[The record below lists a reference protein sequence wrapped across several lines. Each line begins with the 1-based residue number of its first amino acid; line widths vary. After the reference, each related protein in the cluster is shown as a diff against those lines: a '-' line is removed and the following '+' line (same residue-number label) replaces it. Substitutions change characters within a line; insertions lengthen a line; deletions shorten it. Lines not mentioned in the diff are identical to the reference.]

1 MKVLKFTVSIFIR
14 EQYIYIKGCVIM
26 AETKQFKAES
36 KRLLD
41 MMINS
46 IYTHKEIF
54 LRELISNASDAI
66 DKLYFKSLTDDKVG
80 MNKDDF
86 KIEITADKENKVL
99 TISDNGIGMTADELE
114 NNLGIIANSGSFKF
128 KNENEKTDD
137 VDIIGQFGV
146 GFYSA
151 FMVAKE
157 VEVRSKAYGS
167 DKAYMWKSSGAD
179 GYTIEECDKD
189 SVGTE
194 IRLTLKDDTETEC
207 YDEYLEASTIKEL
220 VKKYS
225 DYIRFPIKM
234 DVEKTKRKAD
244 AKEDDY
250 SDDAYETVIENET
263 LNSMVPLWRKNKNEL
278 KPEDY
283 NNFYM
288 EKFGDYEP
296 PVAHIHSKNEGVATY
311 DALLYIPARAPFD
324 YYSKD
329 YEKGLQLYSSG
340 VMIME
345 KCADLLPDWFSFVK
359 GVVDSEDLSL
369 NISRELLQQDR
380 QLKIIAKNLEK
391 SIKNELAKLLKN
403 DREKYEKF
411 YSVFGLQFKFGIYQS
426 YGAANETLK
435 DLLMFPSS
443 FDGKNVTLKEYVSRM
458 KEDQKEIY
466 YACGE
471 TKERIEMLPQL
482 EKIKDKGYEVLYFTQ
497 DVDEFAIK
505 VMINYDGKPFK
516 SISDADLDLDTEE
529 EKEEAKKLD
538 EENKDMFAFM
548 QEAIADKVKTVRLS
562 KKLKTHPVCLSSD
575 GSITIEMEKVLNA
588 MPQNDGN
595 KVKAE
600 KALEINPN
608 HPIFEKLKD
617 LYAND
622 KDKLKDYAK
631 LLYDQALL
639 IEGMSI
645 DNPVEFANLVC
656 ELMTK

>member
-1 MKVLKFTVSIFIR
+1 
-14 EQYIYIKGCVIM
+14 M
-26 AETKQFKAES
+26 AKKEFQAES
-36 KRLLD
+36 KKLMD

-46 IYTHKEIF
+46 IYTNKEIF

-66 DKLYFKSLTDDKVG
+66 DKLYYKSLTDTSVG
-80 MNKDDF
+80 MNKSDF
-86 KIEITADKENKVL
+86 RILITRDKENRIL
-99 TISDNGIGMTADELE
+99 TVEDNGIGMTKEELE
-114 NNLGIIANSGSFKF
+114 QNLGTIAHSGSLDFK
-128 KNENEKTDD
+128 KDNKDENI
-137 VDIIGQFGV
+137 DIIGQFGV
-146 GFYSA
+146 GFYST

-157 VEVRSKAYGS
+157 VTVVTKAFGS
-167 DKAYMWKSSGAD
+167 DQAYKWTSDGVE
-179 GYTIEECDKD
+179 GYTIEECDKPD
-189 SVGTE
+189 GVGTT
-194 IRLTLKDDTETEC
+194 ITLKLKDDTD
-207 YDEYLEASTIKEL
+207 DEKYSTYLDQYQIQSL

-225 DYIRFPIKM
+225 DYIRFPIRM
-234 DVEKTKRKAD
+234 EVEHTHYNEEGKEPEVHKA
-244 AKEDDY
+244 
-250 SDDAYETVIENET
+250 IET
-263 LNSMVPLWRKNKNEL
+263 LNSMTPIWKKNKSEL
-278 KPEDY
+278 KDEDY

-296 PVAHIHSKNEGVATY
+296 PVTHIHSKNEGVATY

-538 EENKDMFAFM
+538 EENKDMFTFM

-656 ELMTK
+656 DLMTK

>member
-1 MKVLKFTVSIFIR
+1 M
-14 EQYIYIKGCVIM
+14 Q
-26 AETKQFKAES
+26 TKEFKAES

-41 MMINS
+41 LMINS

-54 LRELISNASDAI
+54 LREIISNASDAI
-66 DKLYFKSLTDDKVG
+66 DKLYFKSLIDTSVG
-80 MNKDDF
+80 MKKSDF
-86 KIEITADKENKVL
+86 AINIAIDKENRTL
-99 TISDNGIGMTADELE
+99 TISDNGIGMTEEDLE
-114 NNLGIIANSGSFKF
+114 NNLGTIANSGSFAF
-128 KNENEKTDD
+128 KKDNDLGDD

-146 GFYSA
+146 GFYST

-157 VEVRSKAYGS
+157 VTVVTKAFGS
-167 DKAYMWKSSGAD
+167 DQAYKWTSDGVE
-179 GYTIEECDKD
+179 GYTIEECDKPD
-189 SVGTE
+189 GVGTT
-194 IRLTLKDDTETEC
+194 ITLKLKDDTD
-207 YDEYLEASTIKEL
+207 DEKYSTYLDQYQIQSL

-234 DVEKTKRKAD
+234 EVEHTHYNEEGKEPEVHKA
-244 AKEDDY
+244 
-250 SDDAYETVIENET
+250 IET
-263 LNSMVPLWRKNKNEL
+263 LNSMTPIWKKNKSEL
-278 KPEDY
+278 KDEDY

-296 PVAHIHSKNEGVATY
+296 PIAHIHSKNEGVATY

-538 EENKDMFAFM
+538 EENKDMFTFM

>member
-1 MKVLKFTVSIFIR
+1 M
-14 EQYIYIKGCVIM
+14 Q
-26 AETKQFKAES
+26 TKEFKAES

-54 LRELISNASDAI
+54 LREIISNASDAI
-66 DKLYFKSLTDDKVG
+66 DKLYFKSLTDTSVG
-80 MNKDDF
+80 MKKSDF
-86 KIEITADKENKVL
+86 AINIAIDKENRTL
-99 TISDNGIGMTADELE
+99 TVSDNGIGMTEEDLE
-114 NNLGIIANSGSFKF
+114 NNLGTIANSGSFAF
-128 KNENEKTDD
+128 KKDNDLGDD

-146 GFYSA
+146 GFYST

-157 VEVRSKAYGS
+157 VTVVTKAFGS
-167 DKAYMWKSSGAD
+167 DQAYKWTSDGVE
-179 GYTIEECDKD
+179 GYTIEECDKPD
-189 SVGTE
+189 GVGTT
-194 IRLTLKDDTETEC
+194 ITLKLKDDTD
-207 YDEYLEASTIKEL
+207 DEKYSTYLEQYQIQSL

-225 DYIRFPIKM
+225 DYIRFPIRM
-234 DVEKTKRKAD
+234 EVEHTHYNEEGKEPEVHKA
-244 AKEDDY
+244 
-250 SDDAYETVIENET
+250 IET
-263 LNSMVPLWRKNKNEL
+263 LNSMTPIWKKNKSEL
-278 KPEDY
+278 KDEDY

-296 PVAHIHSKNEGVATY
+296 PVTHIHSKNEGVATY

-538 EENKDMFAFM
+538 EENKDMFTFM

>member
-1 MKVLKFTVSIFIR
+1 M
-14 EQYIYIKGCVIM
+14 Q
-26 AETKQFKAES
+26 TKEFKAES

-54 LRELISNASDAI
+54 LREIISNASDAI
-66 DKLYFKSLTDDKVG
+66 DKLYFKSLTDTSVG
-80 MNKDDF
+80 MKKSDF
-86 KIEITADKENKVL
+86 AINIAIDKENRTL
-99 TISDNGIGMTADELE
+99 TVSDNGIGMTEEDLE
-114 NNLGIIANSGSFKF
+114 NSLGTIANSGSFAF
-128 KNENEKTDD
+128 KKDNDLGDD

-146 GFYSA
+146 GFYST

-157 VEVRSKAYGS
+157 VTVVTKAFGS
-167 DKAYMWKSSGAD
+167 DQAYKWTSDGVE
-179 GYTIEECDKD
+179 GYTIEECDKPD
-189 SVGTE
+189 GVGTT
-194 IRLTLKDDTETEC
+194 ITLKLKDDTD
-207 YDEYLEASTIKEL
+207 DEKYSTYLDQYQIQSL

-225 DYIRFPIKM
+225 DYIRFPIRM
-234 DVEKTKRKAD
+234 EVEHTHYNEEGKEPEVHKA
-244 AKEDDY
+244 
-250 SDDAYETVIENET
+250 IET
-263 LNSMVPLWRKNKNEL
+263 LNSMTPIWKKNKSEL
-278 KPEDY
+278 KDEDY

>member
-1 MKVLKFTVSIFIR
+1 M
-14 EQYIYIKGCVIM
+14 Q
-26 AETKQFKAES
+26 TKEFKAES

-54 LRELISNASDAI
+54 LREIISNASDAI
-66 DKLYFKSLTDDKVG
+66 DKLYFKSLTDTSVG
-80 MNKDDF
+80 MKKSDF
-86 KIEITADKENKVL
+86 AINIAIDKENRTL
-99 TISDNGIGMTADELE
+99 TVSDNGIGMTEEDLE
-114 NNLGIIANSGSFKF
+114 NNLGTIANSGSFAF
-128 KNENEKTDD
+128 KKDNDLWDD

-146 GFYSA
+146 GFYST

-157 VEVRSKAYGS
+157 VTVVTKAFGS
-167 DKAYMWKSSGAD
+167 DQAYKWTSDGVE
-179 GYTIEECDKD
+179 GYTIEECDKPD
-189 SVGTE
+189 GVGTT
-194 IRLTLKDDTETEC
+194 ITLKLKDDTD
-207 YDEYLEASTIKEL
+207 DEKYSTYLDQYQIQSL

-225 DYIRFPIKM
+225 DYIRFPIRM
-234 DVEKTKRKAD
+234 EVEHTHYNEEGKEPEVHKA
-244 AKEDDY
+244 
-250 SDDAYETVIENET
+250 IET
-263 LNSMVPLWRKNKNEL
+263 LNSMTPIWKKNKSEL
-278 KPEDY
+278 KDEDY

-538 EENKDMFAFM
+538 EENKDMFTFM

>member
-1 MKVLKFTVSIFIR
+1 M
-14 EQYIYIKGCVIM
+14 Q
-26 AETKQFKAES
+26 TKEFKAES

-54 LRELISNASDAI
+54 LREIISNASDAI
-66 DKLYFKSLTDDKVG
+66 DKLYFKSLTDTSVG
-80 MNKDDF
+80 MKKSDF
-86 KIEITADKENKVL
+86 AINIAIDKENRTL
-99 TISDNGIGMTADELE
+99 TVSDNGIGMTEEDLE
-114 NNLGIIANSGSFKF
+114 NNLGTIANSGSFAF
-128 KNENEKTDD
+128 KKDNDLGDD

-146 GFYSA
+146 GFYST

-157 VEVRSKAYGS
+157 VTVVTKAFGS
-167 DKAYMWKSSGAD
+167 DQAYKWTSDGVE
-179 GYTIEECDKD
+179 GYTIEECDKPD
-189 SVGTE
+189 GVGTT
-194 IRLTLKDDTETEC
+194 ITLKLKDDTD
-207 YDEYLEASTIKEL
+207 DEKYSTYLDQYQIQSL

-225 DYIRFPIKM
+225 DYIRFPIRM
-234 DVEKTKRKAD
+234 EVEHTHYNEEGKEPEVHKA
-244 AKEDDY
+244 
-250 SDDAYETVIENET
+250 IET
-263 LNSMVPLWRKNKNEL
+263 LNSMTPIWKKNKSEL
-278 KPEDY
+278 KDEDY

-296 PVAHIHSKNEGVATY
+296 PIAHIHSKNEGVATY

-538 EENKDMFAFM
+538 EENKGMFTFM

-562 KKLKTHPVCLSSD
+562 KKLKTYPVCLSSD

>member
-1 MKVLKFTVSIFIR
+1 M
-14 EQYIYIKGCVIM
+14 Q
-26 AETKQFKAES
+26 TKEFKAES

-54 LRELISNASDAI
+54 LREIISNASDAI
-66 DKLYFKSLTDDKVG
+66 DKLYFKSLTDTSVEMK
-80 MNKDDF
+80 KSDF
-86 KIEITADKENKVL
+86 AINIAIDKENRTL
-99 TISDNGIGMTADELE
+99 TVSDNGIGMTEEDLE
-114 NNLGIIANSGSFKF
+114 NNLGTIANSGSFAF
-128 KNENEKTDD
+128 KKDNDLGDD

-146 GFYSA
+146 GFYST

-157 VEVRSKAYGS
+157 VTVVTKAFGS
-167 DKAYMWKSSGAD
+167 DQAYKWTSDGVE
-179 GYTIEECDKD
+179 GYTIEECDKPD
-189 SVGTE
+189 GVGTT
-194 IRLTLKDDTETEC
+194 ITLKLKDDTD
-207 YDEYLEASTIKEL
+207 DEKYSTYLDQYQIQSL

-225 DYIRFPIKM
+225 DYIRFPIRM
-234 DVEKTKRKAD
+234 EVEHTHYNEEGKEPEVHKA
-244 AKEDDY
+244 
-250 SDDAYETVIENET
+250 IET
-263 LNSMVPLWRKNKNEL
+263 LNSMTPIWKKNKSEL
-278 KPEDY
+278 KDEDY

-296 PVAHIHSKNEGVATY
+296 PIAHIHSKNEGVATY

-538 EENKDMFAFM
+538 EENKDMFTFM

>member
-1 MKVLKFTVSIFIR
+1 M
-14 EQYIYIKGCVIM
+14 Q
-26 AETKQFKAES
+26 TKEFKAES

-54 LRELISNASDAI
+54 LREIISNASDAI
-66 DKLYFKSLTDDKVG
+66 DKLYFKSLTDTSVG
-80 MNKDDF
+80 MKKSDF
-86 KIEITADKENKVL
+86 AINIAIDKENRTL
-99 TISDNGIGMTADELE
+99 TVSDNGIGMTEEDLE
-114 NNLGIIANSGSFKF
+114 NNLGTIANSGSFAF
-128 KNENEKTDD
+128 KKDNDLGDD

-146 GFYSA
+146 GFYST

-157 VEVRSKAYGS
+157 VTVVTKAFGS
-167 DKAYMWKSSGAD
+167 DQAYKWTSDGVE
-179 GYTIEECDKD
+179 GYTIEECDKPD
-189 SVGTE
+189 GVGTT
-194 IRLTLKDDTETEC
+194 ITLKLKDDTD
-207 YDEYLEASTIKEL
+207 DEKYSTYLDQYQIQSL

-225 DYIRFPIKM
+225 DYIRFPIRM
-234 DVEKTKRKAD
+234 EVEHTHYNEEGKEPEVHKA
-244 AKEDDY
+244 
-250 SDDAYETVIENET
+250 IET
-263 LNSMVPLWRKNKNEL
+263 LNSMTPIWKKNKSEL
-278 KPEDY
+278 KDEDY

-296 PVAHIHSKNEGVATY
+296 PVAHIHSKNEGIATY

-538 EENKDMFAFM
+538 EENKDMFTFM

>member
-1 MKVLKFTVSIFIR
+1 M
-14 EQYIYIKGCVIM
+14 Q
-26 AETKQFKAES
+26 TKEFKAES

-54 LRELISNASDAI
+54 LREIISNASDAI
-66 DKLYFKSLTDDKVG
+66 DKLYFKSLTDTSVG
-80 MNKDDF
+80 MKKSDF
-86 KIEITADKENKVL
+86 AINIAIDKENRTL
-99 TISDNGIGMTADELE
+99 TVSDNGIGMTEEDLE
-114 NNLGIIANSGSFKF
+114 NNLGTIANSGSFAF
-128 KNENEKTDD
+128 KKDNDLGDD

-146 GFYSA
+146 GFYST

-157 VEVRSKAYGS
+157 VTVVTKALGS
-167 DKAYMWKSSGAD
+167 DQSYKWTSD
-179 GYTIEECDKD
+179 GVEVYTIEECDKPD
-189 SVGTE
+189 GVGTT
-194 IRLTLKDDTETEC
+194 ITLKLKDDTD
-207 YDEYLEASTIKEL
+207 DEKYSTYLDQYQIQSL

-225 DYIRFPIKM
+225 DYIRFPIRM
-234 DVEKTKRKAD
+234 EVEHTHYNEEGKEPEVHKA
-244 AKEDDY
+244 
-250 SDDAYETVIENET
+250 IET
-263 LNSMVPLWRKNKNEL
+263 LNSMTPIWKKNKSEL
-278 KPEDY
+278 KDEDY

-538 EENKDMFAFM
+538 EENKDMFTFM

>member
-1 MKVLKFTVSIFIR
+1 M
-14 EQYIYIKGCVIM
+14 Q
-26 AETKQFKAES
+26 TKEFKAES

-54 LRELISNASDAI
+54 LREIISNASDAI
-66 DKLYFKSLTDDKVG
+66 DKLYFKSLTDTSVG
-80 MNKDDF
+80 MKKSDF
-86 KIEITADKENKVL
+86 AINIAIDKENRTL
-99 TISDNGIGMTADELE
+99 TVSDNGIGMTEEDLE
-114 NNLGIIANSGSFKF
+114 NNLGTIANSGSFAF
-128 KNENEKTDD
+128 KKDNDLGDD

-146 GFYSA
+146 GFYST

-157 VEVRSKAYGS
+157 VTVVTKAFGS
-167 DKAYMWKSSGAD
+167 DQAYKWTSDGVE
-179 GYTIEECDKD
+179 GYTIEECDKPD
-189 SVGTE
+189 GVGTT
-194 IRLTLKDDTETEC
+194 ITLKLKDDTD
-207 YDEYLEASTIKEL
+207 DEKYSTYLDQYQIQSL

-225 DYIRFPIKM
+225 DYIRFPIRM
-234 DVEKTKRKAD
+234 EVEHTHYNEEGKEPEVHKA
-244 AKEDDY
+244 
-250 SDDAYETVIENET
+250 IET
-263 LNSMVPLWRKNKNEL
+263 LNSMTPIWKKNKSEL
-278 KPEDY
+278 KDEDY

-296 PVAHIHSKNEGVATY
+296 PVTHIHSKNEGVATY

-538 EENKDMFAFM
+538 EENKDMFTFM

-600 KALEINPN
+600 KLS
-608 HPIFEKLKD
+608 
-617 LYAND
+617 
-622 KDKLKDYAK
+622 
-631 LLYDQALL
+631 L
-639 IEGMSI
+639 IHI
-645 DNPVEFANLVC
+645 
-656 ELMTK
+656 

>member
-1 MKVLKFTVSIFIR
+1 M
-14 EQYIYIKGCVIM
+14 Q
-26 AETKQFKAES
+26 TKEFKAES

-54 LRELISNASDAI
+54 LREIISNASDAI
-66 DKLYFKSLTDDKVG
+66 DKLYFKSLTDTSVG
-80 MNKDDF
+80 MKKSDF
-86 KIEITADKENKVL
+86 AINIAIDKENRTL
-99 TISDNGIGMTADELE
+99 TVSDNGIGMTEEDLE
-114 NNLGIIANSGSFKF
+114 NNLGTIANSGSFAF
-128 KNENEKTDD
+128 KKDNDLGDD

-146 GFYSA
+146 GFYST

-157 VEVRSKAYGS
+157 VTVVTKAFGS
-167 DKAYMWKSSGAD
+167 DQAYKWTSDGVE
-179 GYTIEECDKD
+179 GYTIEECDKPD
-189 SVGTE
+189 GVGTT
-194 IRLTLKDDTETEC
+194 ITLKLKDDTD
-207 YDEYLEASTIKEL
+207 DEKYSTYLDQYQIQSL

-225 DYIRFPIKM
+225 DYIRFPIRM
-234 DVEKTKRKAD
+234 EVEHTHYNEEGKEPEVHKA
-244 AKEDDY
+244 
-250 SDDAYETVIENET
+250 IET
-263 LNSMVPLWRKNKNEL
+263 LNSMTPIWKKNKSEL
-278 KPEDY
+278 KDEDY

-562 KKLKTHPVCLSSD
+562 KKLKTYPVCLSSD

>member
-1 MKVLKFTVSIFIR
+1 M
-14 EQYIYIKGCVIM
+14 Q
-26 AETKQFKAES
+26 TKEFKAES

-54 LRELISNASDAI
+54 LREIISNASDAI
-66 DKLYFKSLTDDKVG
+66 DKLYFKSLTDTSVG
-80 MNKDDF
+80 MKKSDF
-86 KIEITADKENKVL
+86 AINIAIDKENRTL
-99 TISDNGIGMTADELE
+99 TVSDNGIGRTEEDLE
-114 NNLGIIANSGSFKF
+114 NNLGTIANSGSFAF
-128 KNENEKTDD
+128 KKDNDLGDD

-146 GFYSA
+146 GFYST

-157 VEVRSKAYGS
+157 VTVVTKAFGS
-167 DKAYMWKSSGAD
+167 DQAYKWTSDGVE
-179 GYTIEECDKD
+179 GYTIEECDKPD
-189 SVGTE
+189 GVGTT
-194 IRLTLKDDTETEC
+194 ITLKLKDDTD
-207 YDEYLEASTIKEL
+207 DEKYSTYLDQYQIQSL

-225 DYIRFPIKM
+225 DYIRFPIRM
-234 DVEKTKRKAD
+234 EVEHTHYNEEGKEPEVHKA
-244 AKEDDY
+244 
-250 SDDAYETVIENET
+250 IET
-263 LNSMVPLWRKNKNEL
+263 LNSMTPIWKKNKSEL
-278 KPEDY
+278 KDEDY

-411 YSVFGLQFKFGIYQS
+411 YSIFGLQFKFGIYQS

-538 EENKDMFAFM
+538 EENKDMFTFM

>member
-1 MKVLKFTVSIFIR
+1 M
-14 EQYIYIKGCVIM
+14 Q
-26 AETKQFKAES
+26 TKEFKAES

-54 LRELISNASDAI
+54 LREIISNASDAI
-66 DKLYFKSLTDDKVG
+66 DKLYFKSLTDTSVG
-80 MNKDDF
+80 MKKSDF
-86 KIEITADKENKVL
+86 AINIAIHKENRTL
-99 TISDNGIGMTADELE
+99 TVSDNGIGMTEEDLE
-114 NNLGIIANSGSFKF
+114 NNLGTIANSGSFAF
-128 KNENEKTDD
+128 KKDNDLGDD

-146 GFYSA
+146 GFYST

-157 VEVRSKAYGS
+157 VTVVTKAFGS
-167 DKAYMWKSSGAD
+167 DQAYKWTSDGVE
-179 GYTIEECDKD
+179 GYTIEECDKPD
-189 SVGTE
+189 GVGTT
-194 IRLTLKDDTETEC
+194 ITLKLKDDTD
-207 YDEYLEASTIKEL
+207 DEKYSTYLDQYQIQSL

-225 DYIRFPIKM
+225 DYIRFPIRM
-234 DVEKTKRKAD
+234 EVEHTHYNEEGKEPEVHKA
-244 AKEDDY
+244 
-250 SDDAYETVIENET
+250 IET
-263 LNSMVPLWRKNKNEL
+263 LNSMTPIWKKNKSEL
-278 KPEDY
+278 KDEDY

-296 PVAHIHSKNEGVATY
+296 PVTHIHSKNEGVATY

>member
-1 MKVLKFTVSIFIR
+1 M
-14 EQYIYIKGCVIM
+14 Q
-26 AETKQFKAES
+26 TKEFKAES

-54 LRELISNASDAI
+54 LREIISNASDAI
-66 DKLYFKSLTDDKVG
+66 DKLYFKSLTDTSVG
-80 MNKDDF
+80 MKKSDF
-86 KIEITADKENKVL
+86 AINIAIDKENRTL
-99 TISDNGIGMTADELE
+99 TVSDNGIGMTEENLE
-114 NNLGIIANSGSFKF
+114 NNLGTIANSGSFAF
-128 KNENEKTDD
+128 KKDNDLGDD

-146 GFYSA
+146 GFYST

-157 VEVRSKAYGS
+157 VTVVTKAFGS
-167 DKAYMWKSSGAD
+167 DQAYKWTSDGVE
-179 GYTIEECDKD
+179 GYTIEECDKPD
-189 SVGTE
+189 GVGTT
-194 IRLTLKDDTETEC
+194 ITLKLKDDTD
-207 YDEYLEASTIKEL
+207 DEKYSTYLDQYQIQSL

-225 DYIRFPIKM
+225 DYIRFPIRM
-234 DVEKTKRKAD
+234 EVEHTHYNEEGKEPEVHKA
-244 AKEDDY
+244 
-250 SDDAYETVIENET
+250 IET
-263 LNSMVPLWRKNKNEL
+263 LNSMTPIWKKNKSEL
-278 KPEDY
+278 KDEDY

-296 PVAHIHSKNEGVATY
+296 PVTHIHSKNEGVATY

>member
-1 MKVLKFTVSIFIR
+1 M
-14 EQYIYIKGCVIM
+14 Q
-26 AETKQFKAES
+26 TKEFKAES

-54 LRELISNASDAI
+54 LREIISNASDAI
-66 DKLYFKSLTDDKVG
+66 DKLYFKSLTDTSVG
-80 MNKDDF
+80 MKKSDF
-86 KIEITADKENKVL
+86 AINIAIDKENRTL
-99 TISDNGIGMTADELE
+99 TVSDNGIGMTEEDLE
-114 NNLGIIANSGSFKF
+114 NNLGTIANSGSFAF
-128 KNENEKTDD
+128 KIDNDLGDD

-146 GFYSA
+146 GFYST

-157 VEVRSKAYGS
+157 VTVVTKAFGS
-167 DKAYMWKSSGAD
+167 DQAYKWTSDGVE
-179 GYTIEECDKD
+179 GYTIEECDKPD
-189 SVGTE
+189 GVGTT
-194 IRLTLKDDTETEC
+194 ITLKLKDDTD
-207 YDEYLEASTIKEL
+207 DEKYSTYLDQYQIQSL

-225 DYIRFPIKM
+225 DYIRFPIRM
-234 DVEKTKRKAD
+234 EVEHTHYNEEGKEPEVHKA
-244 AKEDDY
+244 
-250 SDDAYETVIENET
+250 IET
-263 LNSMVPLWRKNKNEL
+263 LNSMTPIWKKNKSEL
-278 KPEDY
+278 KDEDY

-296 PVAHIHSKNEGVATY
+296 PVTHIHSKNEGVATY

-538 EENKDMFAFM
+538 EENKDMFTFM

-656 ELMTK
+656 DLMTK

>member
-1 MKVLKFTVSIFIR
+1 M
-14 EQYIYIKGCVIM
+14 Q
-26 AETKQFKAES
+26 TKEFKAES

-54 LRELISNASDAI
+54 LREIISNASDAI
-66 DKLYFKSLTDDKVG
+66 DKLYFKSLTDTSVG
-80 MNKDDF
+80 IKKSDF
-86 KIEITADKENKVL
+86 AINIAIDKENRTL
-99 TISDNGIGMTADELE
+99 TVSDNGIGMTEEDLE
-114 NNLGIIANSGSFKF
+114 NNLGTIANSGSFAF
-128 KNENEKTDD
+128 KKDNDLGDD

-146 GFYSA
+146 GFYST

-157 VEVRSKAYGS
+157 VTVVTKAFGS
-167 DKAYMWKSSGAD
+167 DQAYKWTSDGVE
-179 GYTIEECDKD
+179 GYTIEECDKPD
-189 SVGTE
+189 GVGTT
-194 IRLTLKDDTETEC
+194 ITLKLKDDTD
-207 YDEYLEASTIKEL
+207 DEKYSTYLDQYQIQSL

-225 DYIRFPIKM
+225 DYIRFPIRM
-234 DVEKTKRKAD
+234 EVEHTHYNEEGKEPEVHKA
-244 AKEDDY
+244 
-250 SDDAYETVIENET
+250 IET
-263 LNSMVPLWRKNKNEL
+263 LNSMTPIWKKNKSEL
-278 KPEDY
+278 KDEDY

-426 YGAANETLK
+426 YGATNETLK